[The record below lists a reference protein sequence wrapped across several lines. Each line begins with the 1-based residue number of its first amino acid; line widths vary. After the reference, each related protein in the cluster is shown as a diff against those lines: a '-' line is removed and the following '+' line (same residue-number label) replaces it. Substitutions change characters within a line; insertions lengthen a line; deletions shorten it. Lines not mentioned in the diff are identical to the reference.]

1 MLLFPGLG
9 RKRGITWRVESFVS
23 HDIGP
28 FHLLPLFI
36 ATKNFTVTP
45 SFLFFFSFFFLFL
58 FLLPTHLQLSFEMIS
73 IPQGH
78 CTQEPI
84 KRLISNDTVFR
95 STSSFI
101 STVNW
106 KMMFYQHISP
116 LNFQFHNHT
125 LWWSV
130 PIFLSHSF
138 WSIMSKMC
146 FHFVYHYGL
155 SLWPFLCIF
164 PQLLCLYLAPFCY
177 FFEKILALI
186 RFEFQ
191 YTSREDLLS

>member
-1 MLLFPGLG
+1 MTLVPSICYL
-9 RKRGITWRVESFVS
+9 SS
-23 HDIGP
+23 
-28 FHLLPLFI
+28 LPLKI
-36 ATKNFTVTP
+36 LQSLQV
-45 SFLFFFSFFFLFL
+45 FFFSF
-58 FLLPTHLQLSFEMIS
+58 LSFSFSFFFCQHIS
-73 IPQGH
+73 SYLLRWFQYPQGH

-84 KRLISNDTVFR
+84 KRLTSNDTVFR

-177 FFEKILALI
+177 FFEKI
-186 RFEFQ
+186 
-191 YTSREDLLS
+191 